1 MFSSWSHLLLP
12 FWYLTTTTTA
22 VALNLISLNSSTGL
36 GVSNTSESSNLTIPS
51 LLPHRFTVPNTDLDI
66 RIWFGLLPRSLDLR
80 GIEVLLAVSQ
90 DWINQENE
98 ERHPSWQLFPMD
110 NHGHQEFGKTLH
122 DGVKLEVWNDH
133 QMAFFTWRAL
143 RNFVVGLRLYLVEGQ
158 RNYQCYFSFDEGGS
172 TLGRGRLVGDSVN
185 SAKGRR

>member
-1 MFSSWSHLLLP
+1 
-12 FWYLTTTTTA
+12 
-22 VALNLISLNSSTGL
+22 
-36 GVSNTSESSNLTIPS
+36 
-51 LLPHRFTVPNTDLDI
+51 
-66 RIWFGLLPRSLDLR
+66 
-80 GIEVLLAVSQ
+80 
-90 DWINQENE
+90 
-98 ERHPSWQLFPMD
+98 MD

-122 DGVKLEVWNDH
+122 DGVSLEVWNDH

-143 RNFVVGLRLYLVEGQ
+143 RNLVVGLRLYLVEGQ